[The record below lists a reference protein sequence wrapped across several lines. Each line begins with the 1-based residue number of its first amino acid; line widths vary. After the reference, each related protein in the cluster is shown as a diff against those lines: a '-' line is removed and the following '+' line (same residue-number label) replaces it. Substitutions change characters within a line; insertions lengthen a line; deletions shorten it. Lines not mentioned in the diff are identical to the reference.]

1 MEKLTQSSVESVSS
15 EGGVFFEQFESY
27 ARQSVQSFLQRLLEE
42 EVEELLGR
50 SKSERRSEDGPVGY
64 RNGHGRER
72 SLSTSIGTVKVRR
85 PRVRDTQEHFVSR
98 VLPLFKK
105 RTQEVGETLPALY
118 LHGLALGDFE
128 LALRGLLGEGAP
140 LSASSIDRMRSEWLR
155 EYDQWRHRPLDR
167 THVAYLWVDGIYVKA
182 GLEKDKACLLVAIA
196 GLLDGTKVVLAVE
209 AGLRESAETW
219 GCLLRSLRDRGLRCP
234 CLVIGDGALGIW
246 AALDGVYPEAGQ
258 QRCWNH
264 RMRNI
269 LDCVGKKKQA
279 QAKQRLSDVMYAPS
293 KREAVAAKDAF
304 VRWANEQQYP
314 KAAERIET
322 DWDRMVAYYS
332 FPEAHWKHLRTTNI
346 VESPFS
352 SIRLRTAAARRYK
365 KVAGAT
371 AMIWKLLMVAEQT
384 FRKVNAPDL
393 MLKVCCGVRFKDG
406 VEVHEDVSLEREY
419 KQAA

>member
-1 MEKLTQSSVESVSS
+1 MDKITQSSVDSVVCT
-15 EGGVFFEQFESY
+15 GGVFFEQFETY
-27 ARQSVQSFLQRLLEE
+27 ARRSVQSFLQRLLEE
-42 EVEELLGR
+42 EVEDLLGR
-50 SKSERRSEDGPVGY
+50 SKSERRAEDSPAGY

-72 SLSTSIGTVKVRR
+72 SLSTSIGTITVRR
-85 PRVRDTQEHFVSR
+85 PRVRNTQEHLVSR

-105 RTQEVGETLPALY
+105 RTQEVGEMLPQLY

-140 LSASSIDRMRSEWLR
+140 LSASSIDRMRSEWLA

-182 GLEKDKACLLVAIA
+182 GLEKDKACLLVAVA
-196 GLLDGTKVVLAVE
+196 GLIDGTKVVLAVE
-209 AGLRESAETW
+209 AGLRESTETW
-219 GCLLRSLRDRGLRCP
+219 GSLLRSLRDRGLRCP
-234 CLVIGDGALGIW
+234 RLVIGDGALGIW
-246 AALDGVYPEAGQ
+246 AALDGVYPDASQ

-264 RMRNI
+264 RVRNI

-279 QAKQRLSDVMYAPS
+279 QAKQMLSDVMYAPS
-293 KREAVAAKDAF
+293 EREAVAAKNAF

-322 DWDRMVAYYS
+322 DWDRMVAYYC
-332 FPEAHWKHLRTTNI
+332 FPEEHWKHLRTTNI
-346 VESPFS
+346 VESPFN

-384 FRKVNAPDL
+384 FRKLNAPDL
-393 MLKVCCGVRFKDG
+393 MIKVCCGLRFKDG
-406 VEVHEDVSLEREY
+406 VEVREDVSQAWEY